1 MDSERQIDS
10 EFIPRSADFKGYSLH
25 SPTLPPTSPPFLH
38 CKRFVPTVESQSDPD
53 MLEQS
58 SFESPCSGKRVYDK
72 LSNYR
77 QHVRN
82 QIDLEGRNQR
92 HLIELN

>member
-1 MDSERQIDS
+1 M
-10 EFIPRSADFKGYSLH
+10 
-25 SPTLPPTSPPFLH
+25 
-38 CKRFVPTVESQSDPD
+38 PTVESQSDPD